1 MKMASEKSGTN
12 SLRNHIKDSCR
23 KISEDDRQRF
33 IATIKKQPP
42 LGPFT
47 FNPQRSRELMITWS
61 IRAGVAFNKFEDP
74 SFSPWMASLQ
84 PTFSCI
90 GRQTIRNDCVGMY
103 DRMKQTLESELQ
115 GLDSRICFT
124 SDLWTSNQKLGYICL
139 TAHYVDPNFALHKK
153 IISFKAVKYP
163 HSGLAIEEAITR
175 CMTEYG
181 IKEKMFTITLDNASN
196 NKTACD
202 LLQESGKSDML
213 FDGQHLRV
221 RCCAHILNILVQDG
235 LTIADATI
243 EIIRDL
249 IRHINS
255 SPRRIQAFNEIAE
268 REGLAKKAGLVLDI
282 PNRWNS
288 THAMIIE
295 AVKYK
300 IVLKRYAAS
309 NQEPFFQQMMSG
321 QKSRP

>member
-1 MKMASEKSGTN
+1 
-12 SLRNHIKDSCR
+12 
-23 KISEDDRQRF
+23 
-33 IATIKKQPP
+33 
-42 LGPFT
+42 
-47 FNPQRSRELMITWS
+47 
-61 IRAGVAFNKFEDP
+61 
-74 SFSPWMASLQ
+74 
-84 PTFSCI
+84 
-90 GRQTIRNDCVGMY
+90 
-103 DRMKQTLESELQ
+103 
-115 GLDSRICFT
+115 
-124 SDLWTSNQKLGYICL
+124 
-139 TAHYVDPNFALHKK
+139 LHKK

-213 FDGQHLRV
+213 FD
-221 RCCAHILNILVQDG
+221 AI
-235 LTIADATI
+235 I